1 MLGIRLGGEREPSWL
16 MWVALIVISAWLA
29 FTLLMPTIHQG
40 IGPFAALQESVQDYF
55 GSKTTLGET
64 GDFLTGWLTPL
75 ALMWFVITVFLQ
87 KRELALQRQEFV
99 AMRKEWEGSKEA
111 AEQQADQLKQSNN
124 VRERQLFREV
134 LLDTIAMMPRA
145 CEHVADAYNTLC
157 RYI

>member
-1 MLGIRLGGEREPSWL
+1 MVGIRLGGERGPSWL
-16 MWVALIVISAWLA
+16 IWVALIVISAWLA
-29 FTLLMPTIHQG
+29 FTLLLPTIHQG
-40 IGPFAALQESVQDYF
+40 IGPFAALQEPVQDYF
-55 GSKTTLGET
+55 GDKATLGAT

-75 ALMWFVITVFLQ
+75 ALTCFVITVFLQ
-87 KRELALQRQEFV
+87 KRELALQRQE
-99 AMRKEWEGSKEA
+99 WEGSKEA
-111 AEQQADQLKQSNN
+111 AEQQAEQLKQSNN